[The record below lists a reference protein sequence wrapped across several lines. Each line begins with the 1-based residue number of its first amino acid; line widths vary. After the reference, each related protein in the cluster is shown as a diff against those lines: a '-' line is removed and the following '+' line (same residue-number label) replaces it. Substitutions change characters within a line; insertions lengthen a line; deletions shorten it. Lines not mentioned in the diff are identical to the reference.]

1 MNKGGSKLLA
11 ALLAVIMVL
20 AELVTPALALEKA
33 QGVTKVVS
41 TETKVYETNRPEA
54 NTNSG
59 ETAADAEYEA
69 VSDTMNIVGEVLANA
84 FNSISEDPER
94 TRSLLESYP
103 TEEHEPEYYEDSLRI
118 RYLADGE
125 DEPNYLVYR
134 DTFLMIPEEETAGY
148 TVTYS
153 EDGLTAFVAP
163 AIPAEELIGRTGI
176 VFLHENI
183 GCDEVL
189 VFSGEPGLDG
199 DALIVPLKSADEIVM
214 TELFSDGQLAYS
226 GDGSQAPGNQGVGVD
241 FETNPSGTNWEGEIT
256 SFEPSWPSASVY
268 VNVWKLKF
276 ELVLNLKFDMDFRL
290 HTTGA
295 SGGRESVT
303 IAGVH
308 VPIKLFTINVLY
320 KLQTEFYDNVP
331 LEMEGTISTDIDV
344 TMNLIFGTRISKY
357 RNPVV
362 LNRLNILDES
372 WVNRDVRFY
381 IGSQLLIQGGFLE
394 ISIDL
399 WFYTVQIGPVLSL
412 NYDNRG
418 GCYVTAR
425 LEKDTYDSGQTGQ
438 VSIHT
443 CAAVGEPG
451 CLGITIREVHR
462 SSVYFKVDLYFDDWS
477 FYFADS
483 GEVDDGTR
491 HFYNSLTF
499 NSGMKDGTCPHIFYK
514 VPAAVWL
521 DDAMTMPAADMTV
534 SPADALEL
542 AEPERA
548 LVTSVTGEDGM
559 AYIYL
564 PYRADYRYTLVA
576 TGTYNDLIM
585 AGTGRQ
591 PHNIIRDENETVNIV
606 LKPDEKIT
614 IKTNIVWEVDV
625 DKHEEP
631 TGYYNGI
638 FLMLFRRK
646 AGTDAEWERTDYYWN
661 ADSTTGWNV
670 DDVEVPKFGSSDGT
684 AFLYEYR
691 VRIMEQNDYH
701 GYDII
706 SPENYFCYILR
717 GVDAFTD
724 AAGNA
729 EQSHTNKYYISYD
742 ENATDETIETTV
754 VGTAVMDV
762 QINKRW
768 MLADPEGKPEYVYLA
783 LLQKPATGWENTAIE
798 RGVPTDWTLI
808 MNPLS
813 GGENTLKSLVQNEVL
828 YSRDDLSRIENVPL
842 AIDIFNA
849 ANDWSRSFMVRKYR
863 SGIRMQYEGY
873 ELDNSVFETF
883 LKNEYDLN
891 VSARVAS
898 FGDYLSI
905 PGVATFDY
913 DYYTQIAEVINT
925 DPAEHTLHGT
935 VRWQESYWDEPT
947 EYVVL
952 HIKKNGVLIKDIT
965 LNKENFGSSKV
976 WFWQLDL
983 EDYDPEAEYT
993 VTETIPFGDEG
1004 PAWVGVPYGLDVVN
1018 YTIVYDSVQAE
1029 AQAVFDIEP
1038 DEDMQLLFSVEDNV
1052 TGKDGWRF
1060 ILSKDNGWWNRD
1072 PSLNKT
1078 EVAEISNYSVDAP
1091 DLPGYVTV
1099 KDVPYAYTRPGWG
1112 NLFYNFT
1119 VRYLRKSDNL
1129 MLIINHDF
1137 VFNGEEHPSDAVPQN
1152 VFVDVYRDDVKIAT
1166 KQIVEEGIHTG
1177 NVLVASDEQ
1186 GNRLSRTDSNG
1197 NKYVYTLRPE
1207 AFDGFKATV
1216 SLDSQT
1222 QDCIYL
1228 RVTYTW
1234 VGSDYMNVAGT
1245 VNWEGDEGHES
1256 LRPESVQLSV
1266 VNKHEEYVKTITVP
1280 VNSDGTYEAKYLPG
1294 HDAKGNELTYSVI
1307 ESHVYGYTATYSE
1320 PVFDEETRT
1329 WTCDVTNKLTGYYPM
1344 TVKKAVEGVPDN
1356 EEEVYNFKLEPKF
1369 GYEGE
1374 DQTYPQPLKN
1384 DLSITGAGET
1394 KAEFFIDED
1403 GIYIYSLKEIKGE
1416 DESCEYDEA
1425 VREVLVVKST
1435 NPDGTVEFKSWVT
1448 KEGDDTVPNDENSTN
1463 TAEFTNRYPG
1473 IYIEKKWDV
1482 DLEGKD
1488 RPDSIEVVIQK
1499 KDGSKWETVK
1509 LVELNEDNDW
1519 KKCMRLDGMDDAEI
1533 RVRELREETALQE
1546 LISTLKQ
1553 TLAQVTEDTYDS
1565 WIAQIKEAAGSYYD
1579 ALPDAIKSAADQ
1591 GIDKLKEA
1599 LNAEEG
1605 DLFDK
1610 LMERI
1615 CLASAENRIVY
1626 DKDDSDK
1633 SGKTNEVTF
1642 HVGEYV
1648 SVLSG
1653 GTEDAHVTKYKVSY
1667 DKSGNTYKIKNMA
1680 ILEIDVI
1687 KRWIGIGVDDEDMP
1701 DSAWVALMCSPKSG
1715 ALDNAADLASAAG
1728 IDIGGVLDYEFP
1740 VINPEEGGKDAL
1752 TLLSELTIGLDI
1764 SMIGTLAE
1772 KIFGVKIPKLAVAKV
1787 DKDCDWTANF
1797 VISKY
1802 NMGVPMDYKGA
1813 ELWSEVIRQIIK
1825 YLIGFSLPVS
1835 FNPFDGYF
1843 SIPTKAIRTIA
1854 GIENPSDILDL
1865 SGLAGKALEKAQSL
1879 TMDDISNFGWDTL
1892 LDDYHLMAN
1901 VINVKIDWETE
1912 DDNTLH
1918 GAKIWKDDDESKR
1931 PDYITI
1937 HVKDGDRELNGS
1949 PIILLKSDF
1958 AGKDEWDWTLY
1969 LPEDPDGL
1977 FSGATYVVSEEYPE
1991 GFENAEHYS
2000 AEIDGL
2006 DIINTWSDDIPDT
2019 VTISGQKIWQDEND
2033 KFGYR
2038 PDSIT
2043 VRLYADGEE
2052 VASAV
2057 TSSAGGWKYFFPAM
2071 PKKDEDGH
2079 EIVYT
2084 VAEDEV
2090 DHYSARVD
2098 GFNIINEFTL
2108 IPPTIEASRAE
2119 LRTRPEADSRADL
2132 RFIFTVHFND
2142 SCIDYRGNTYG
2153 PNENAYKIERIWS
2166 VLSAEGRSVTVEGK
2180 NIFAMYEDADGGEDA
2195 NCFTFTAV
2203 LVGMRPENFDVDVT
2217 AVPYMTYSLD
2227 GVSATVNG
2235 NDITDSVNG
2244 AQNSD

>member
-1 MNKGGSKLLA
+1 MKTNMIKKYFTLLLA
-11 ALLAVIMVL
+11 AIMLFASLPVSATIEAVGKNSSEPVVTTEIVDVPASSP
-20 AELVTPALALEKA
+20 AEAAAAPAASD
-33 QGVTKVVS
+33 QV
-41 TETKVYETNRPEA
+41 
-54 NTNSG
+54 
-59 ETAADAEYEA
+59 EYEA
-69 VSDTMNIVGEVLANA
+69 VSGTYNIVGEVLANA
-84 FNSISEDPER
+84 FNSIEEDPER

-103 TEEHEPEYYEDSLRI
+103 TEEHEPEYYEASLRI
-118 RYLADGE
+118 RYLADGG

-134 DTFLMIPEEETAGY
+134 DSFLIIPEEQSADYETA
-148 TVTYS
+148 YS
-153 EDGLTAFVAP
+153 EDGLTVIITP
-163 AIPAEELIGRTGI
+163 AIPAEALADRTGI

-189 VFSGEPGLDG
+189 VFAEEPELAEDSVT
-199 DALIVPLKSADEIVM
+199 LRLKSPQDIAL
-214 TELFSDGQLAYS
+214 TELFSDGKLEYK
-226 GDGSQAPGNQGVGVD
+226 GDGSQAPGNQGVSVD

-308 VPIKLFTINVLY
+308 VPIELFTINVLY

-331 LEMEGTISTDIDV
+331 LEMEGTISTDIDI
-344 TMNLIFGTRISKY
+344 TMSLLFGTRISKY

-394 ISIDL
+394 ISINL

-412 NYDNRG
+412 NYDNMG

-477 FYFADS
+477 FYFVDS
-483 GEVDDGTR
+483 GEVDDGTT
-491 HFYNSLTF
+491 HFHNSLTF
-499 NSGMKDGTCPHIFYK
+499 DSGMRDGVCPHIFYK
-514 VPAAVWL
+514 VPVAVWL
-521 DDAMTMPAADMTV
+521 DDARTMPAADMTV

-564 PYRADYRYTLVA
+564 PYRADYRYMLVA
-576 TGTYNDLIM
+576 TGTNNNLTM

-614 IKTNIVWEVDV
+614 VKTNIVWEVDV

-646 AGTDAEWERTDYYWN
+646 AGTDAEWEMTDYYWN
-661 ADSTTGWNV
+661 VDSTTGWNV
-670 DDVEVPKFGSSDGT
+670 DDVEVPKFGISDGT

-742 ENATDETIETTV
+742 ENATEETIETTV

-783 LLQKPATGWENTAIE
+783 LLQKPATGWENIAIE

-813 GGENTLKSLVQNEVL
+813 GGENTLKSLVQNELL

-952 HIKKNGVLIKDIT
+952 HIKKNGVPIKDIT
-965 LNKENFGSSKV
+965 LNKEDFGSSRV

-1018 YTIVYDSVQAE
+1018 YIIWYDSVQAE

-1038 DEDMQLLFSVEDNV
+1038 DEDMQLMFRVEDNV

-1078 EVAEISNYSVDAP
+1078 EVAEISNYSVAAP
-1091 DLPGYVTV
+1091 DLPGYVAV
-1099 KDVPYAYTRPGWG
+1099 KEAPYAYTRPGWG

-1129 MLIINHDF
+1129 MLLINHDF
-1137 VFNGEEHPSDAVPQN
+1137 VFNGEEYPSEAVPQD
-1152 VFVDVYRDDVKIAT
+1152 VFVDVYRNEEKIAT
-1166 KQIVEEGIHTG
+1166 EQLAHGGIHTN
-1177 NVLVASDEQ
+1177 NVPVRTDAQ

-1197 NKYVYTLRPE
+1197 NKYVYTLRPQ
-1207 AFDGFKATV
+1207 AFDGFKATI

-1222 QDCIYL
+1222 QDCIFL

-1320 PVFDEETRT
+1320 PVFDEQTRT
-1329 WTCDVTNKLTGYYPM
+1329 WTCSVTNKLTGYYPM
-1344 TVKKAVEGVPDN
+1344 TVKKTVEGHPENEN
-1356 EEEVYNFKLEPKF
+1356 EEYKFRLDPKF

-1384 DLSITGAGET
+1384 DLTINGAGET

-1403 GIYIYSLKEIKGE
+1403 GIYVYSLNEIKGE
-1416 DESCEYDEA
+1416 DEACKYDEA

-1435 NPDGTVEFKSWVT
+1435 NPDGTVKFKSWVT
-1448 KEGDDTVPNDENSTN
+1448 KEGEVPTDDNSTN
-1463 TAEFTNRYPG
+1463 IAEFVNRYPSLT
-1473 IYIEKKWDV
+1473 IEKEWDI
-1482 DLEGKD
+1482 DLEQKD
-1488 RPDSIEVVIQK
+1488 RPDSIEAVVQKK
-1499 KDGSKWETVK
+1499 KDGKWETVK
-1509 LVELNEDNDW
+1509 LVKLDDDNDW
-1519 KKCMRLDGMDDAEI
+1519 KASLYIEGYSSGSSDY

-1546 LISTLKQ
+1546 LGGRLRELIVQGKEKYDEWISILR
-1553 TLAQVTEDTYDS
+1553 TEGKTYWDSLPEDIRNAADEGYDS
-1565 WIAQIKEAAGSYYD
+1565 
-1579 ALPDAIKSAADQ
+1579 LL
-1591 GIDKLKEA
+1591 DKLGTTPNNLYE
-1599 LNAEEG
+1599 
-1605 DLFDK
+1605 K
-1610 LMERI
+1610 LME
-1615 CLASAENRIVY
+1615 LLSFASADARIVY
-1626 DKDDSDK
+1626 DEDDSDK
-1633 SGKTNEVTF
+1633 GETTNEVTY
-1642 HVGEYV
+1642 HVDEYV

-1653 GTEDAHVTKYKVSY
+1653 GTEDAHVTKYKVEY
-1667 DKSGNTYKIKNMA
+1667 KNSGSTYTITNMA

-1687 KRWIGIGVDDEDMP
+1687 KRWIGIGVDDDDMP
-1701 DSAWVALMCSPKSG
+1701 DSAWVVLMCSPKEG
-1715 ALDNAADLASAAG
+1715 ALDKAKDLASAAG

-1752 TLLSELTIGLDI
+1752 TLLSELTIGLDV
-1764 SMIGTLAE
+1764 SMIGKIAK
-1772 KIFGVKIPKLAVAKV
+1772 KIFGIKIPELAVAKV
-1787 DKDCDWTANF
+1787 DEDCDWKAEF
-1797 VISKY
+1797 VLSKY
-1802 NMGVPMDYKGA
+1802 NCGIPMDYKGA

-1835 FNPFDGYF
+1835 FNPFDGYI
-1843 SIPTKAIRTIA
+1843 SIPTKAIPTIL
-1854 GIENPSDILDL
+1854 GIEDPEDILDL
-1865 SGLAGKALEKAQSL
+1865 SGLAGKALAKAKSL
-1879 TMDDISNFGWDTL
+1879 TMDDIKNFGWSTVV
-1892 LDDYHLMAN
+1892 DDYHLMAN
-1901 VINVKIDWETE
+1901 VINIKIDWDN
-1912 DDNTLH
+1912 DDDDTLS
-1918 GAKIWKDDDESKR
+1918 GSKFWVDDDEDKR
-1931 PDYITI
+1931 PDYIKI
-1937 HVKDGDRELNGS
+1937 HVKDADGEIAGS
-1949 PIILLKSDF
+1949 PIILSKSDF
-1958 AGKDEWDWTLY
+1958 EDKDEWDWELTL
-1969 LPEDPDGL
+1969 PDDPDGL
-1977 FSGATYVVSEEYPE
+1977 FSDATYVVSEEYPDGYE
-1991 GFENAEHYS
+1991 YKDDYTC
-2000 AEIDGL
+2000 EIDGL
-2006 DIINTWSDDIPDT
+2006 DITNTWHKEDF
-2019 VTISGQKIWQDEND
+2019 TISGTKIWQDGND
-2033 KFGYR
+2033 
-2038 PDSIT
+2038 
-2043 VRLYADGEE
+2043 ADGIRPETVTIRLLADGVE

-2057 TSSAGGWKYFFPAM
+2057 TSRAGDWKYFFPNQ
-2071 PKKDEDGH
+2071 PKTKDGRTIRYTVTEDPVPGYGMRTDGYNVINFHYSGVLRISVTRSAEDAAREQSFIFAVEGPDGENALSLEVMIVLAAGETSASAVIKALPAGEYSVTESSDWSWRYFEENGKTVKVEPGKTAEASFGLDIDDPYWLDACGSEDTESASAAPSTQTAAILPDTDEDKK
-2079 EIVYT
+2079 
-2084 VAEDEV
+2084 
-2090 DHYSARVD
+2090 R
-2098 GFNIINEFTL
+2098 
-2108 IPPTIEASRAE
+2108 
-2119 LRTRPEADSRADL
+2119 
-2132 RFIFTVHFND
+2132 
-2142 SCIDYRGNTYG
+2142 YR
-2153 PNENAYKIERIWS
+2153 
-2166 VLSAEGRSVTVEGK
+2166 
-2180 NIFAMYEDADGGEDA
+2180 
-2195 NCFTFTAV
+2195 
-2203 LVGMRPENFDVDVT
+2203 
-2217 AVPYMTYSLD
+2217 
-2227 GVSATVNG
+2227 
-2235 NDITDSVNG
+2235 
-2244 AQNSD
+2244 QNV